1 MHPPQDE
8 FSGLTFEAHELAIL
22 ASPTAWLNDW
32 CINGCI
38 PLLFSIIQPAQTS
51 RFAVL
56 STHELP
62 RIRHDIPDHE
72 IWRVTSRTRFWT
84 KDCWIIPIHRPA
96 PENHWVLCIAD
107 FSRRELR
114 LFDSLAHQKP
124 WESDVPVR
132 FRLLHCFAGTLTLMQ
147 DVMRLITRL
156 LTIAKRKHPTD
167 VRLDYRP
174 WVAYPTMVC
183 SFPN

>member
-1 MHPPQDE
+1 M
-8 FSGLTFEAHELAIL
+8 L

-32 CINGCI
+32 CLNGCI
-38 PLLFSIIQPAQTS
+38 PLLISTIQPANAS

-62 RIRHDIPDHE
+62 RIRRDIPDHE
-72 IWRVTSRTRFWT
+72 LWRVTSRTRFWT

-96 PENHWVLCIAD
+96 PENHWVLYIAD

-114 LFDSLAHQKP
+114 LFDSLAQQTP
-124 WESDVPVR
+124 WHSDVPVSP
-132 FRLLHCFAGTLTLMQ
+132 RLDVLYYPIGTLTFMQ
-147 DVMRLITRL
+147 DVMRLVTRL
-156 LTIAKRKHPTD
+156 LTIAKRKHPTA

-174 WVAYPTMVC
+174 WVAYPTTVC
-183 SFPN
+183 SFSN